1 MMMNKRSI
9 ICYFAGIVTTLS
21 IVTLYNLLNL
31 REHSYVRRK
40 KAVFFGDSITQ
51 HGSNTSNH
59 GWVARFTEWYNI
71 VVMDDNSIMMIMVA
85 MVAMMIL
92 LMLLT
97 MLSLFVCYYINES

>member
-71 VVMDDNSIMMIMVA
+71 VVIDDNSIMMIMVT
-85 MVAMMIL
+85 MMIL

>member
-1 MMMNKRSI
+1 M
-9 ICYFAGIVTTLS
+9 
-21 IVTLYNLLNL
+21 
-31 REHSYVRRK
+31 RRK

-71 VVMDDNSIMMIMVA
+71 VVIDDNSIMMIMVT
-85 MVAMMIL
+85 MMIL